1 MIDKKTFNHSMDLLQ
16 KNYKHIHPEPLPEE
30 ILDMWHEYLSDR
42 LTDQEFIA
50 AVKYFI
56 LHVRYWPV
64 AADLV
69 DHIHGGK
76 ETKGLQEWA
85 SILDAAGRD
94 DAQER
99 LVYLSDRASIALKAI
114 GGVRAVSLADGFER
128 PRLEKKFISIY
139 CQCSSED
146 RKALAQSAQTSA
158 EVPRYSIHDEEEQE
172 RNRQERMRRWEEQN
186 GKK

>member
-1 MIDKKTFNHSMDLLQ
+1 MLTLEMFDYGIDLLQ
-16 KNYKHIHPEPLPEE
+16 QNYDRQLTEPIKQIWLSY
-30 ILDMWHEYLSDR
+30 LDEN
-42 LTDQEFIA
+42 LTDEEFVE
-50 AVKYFI
+50 AVKHSI
-56 LHVRYWPV
+56 LHSRFMPT
-64 AADLV
+64 AGDLV

-114 GGVRAVSLADGFER
+114 GGVRVVGLADGFER